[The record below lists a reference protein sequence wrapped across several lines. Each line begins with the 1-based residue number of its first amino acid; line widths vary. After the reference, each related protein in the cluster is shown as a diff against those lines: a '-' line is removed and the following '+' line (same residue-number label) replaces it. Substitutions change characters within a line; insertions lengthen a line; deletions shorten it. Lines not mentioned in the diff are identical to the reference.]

1 MDNDLKPYFGG
12 LKQKWSSLGGAGR
25 GLLATV
31 AIAVAAILLLWAVD
45 RILLFFFAQSYV
57 EEIAQAFNLDQHF
70 ARALALVVWALLIF
84 FLSKLF
90 SLSTASRRF
99 GFFGLLAFL
108 VGHALLLSHGT
119 RDQYFES
126 KSGKATKCYVLTREG
141 EVRYLENPGV
151 DPVTGRTCR
160 VYTQETAERLQAYAK
175 GKRPERISEVEPD
188 FFDLRTGE
196 PIVWYWKDRD
206 GRVELFNLM
215 GFHPESGEELQPV
228 NAEVIKAYKDQTQ
241 RKISPPQRIEDI
253 EGYILFDSATGRPRV
268 WFWRGPNGEYEFFDN
283 PGFNPTNGEALKQF
297 TSEEIARWKKEKQLA
312 KEFEEQEE
320 QKRLQQE
327 QLRRD
332 QEQLRKDAEE
342 RRLVR
347 EREAS
352 ERAEKAEAEKQKKA
366 TEATERCD
374 RLAANPHDPRKPAN
388 ILGARFPEV
397 KENADEAVMVCRKA
411 AEYFPDEP
419 RYRYQYARALGFSKP
434 DEAVAIYRRLT
445 AQIYP
450 AAFDNLAN
458 LLLRRPD
465 NRSMKQAINVLKDGV
480 RNGDPD
486 SMFTLANL
494 AGNPEFPVQ
503 NPYAYKLMLLQ
514 RAANLGNQ
522 DAKEAADELERQAQ
536 QQQQQQQQEAVS
548 QRQQQ
553 QMMRDLFGTIVG
565 GVLRG
570 R

>member
-1 MDNDLKPYFGG
+1 LDNDLKPYFGG
-12 LKQKWSSLGGAGR
+12 LKEKWSGLGGAGR
-25 GLLATV
+25 GFLATI
-31 AIAVAAILLLWAVD
+31 AIIVAAVLLLWAVD

-57 EEIAQAFNLDQHF
+57 GEIAQVFNLDQHF
-70 ARALALVVWALLIF
+70 ARASALVVWALLIF

-90 SLSTASRRF
+90 SLSTASRRL

-119 RDQYFES
+119 RDQFFEA

-141 EVRYLENPGV
+141 EVRYLENLGV

-175 GKRPERISEVEPD
+175 GKRPERISLAEPE

-196 PIVWYWKDRD
+196 PIVWYWRDKD

-228 NAEVIKAYKDQTQ
+228 NAEVIKAFKDQTQ
-241 RKISPPQRIEDI
+241 RKISPPQRIVDI

-283 PGFNPTNGEALKQF
+283 PGFNPTTGEALKQF
-297 TSEEIARWKKEKQLA
+297 TSEEIARWKKEKRLA
-312 KEFEEQEE
+312 KEYEEQE
-320 QKRLQQE
+320 QSKRLQQE

-332 QEQLRKDAEE
+332 QEQLRRDAEE
-342 RRLVR
+342 KRQLR
-347 EREAS
+347 EREAA
-352 ERAEKAEAEKQKKA
+352 ERAEKAEAEKQRKV
-366 TEATERCD
+366 TEVADRCD

-388 ILGARFPEV
+388 LLGARFAEV
-397 KENADEAVMVCRKA
+397 KENAEEAVLACRKA
-411 AEYFPDEP
+411 VEYFPAEP
-419 RYRYQYARALGFSKP
+419 RYRYQFARALGFSRP
-434 DEAVAIYRRLT
+434 DEAMAIYRRLT

-450 AAFDNLAN
+450 AAFDNLAS
-458 LLLRRPD
+458 LLLQRHDSKSIR
-465 NRSMKQAINVLKDGV
+465 QAITVLKDGV

-486 SMFTLANL
+486 AMVTLATL
-494 AGNPEFPVQ
+494 AGTPDFPVQ

-514 RAANLGNQ
+514 RSAALGNQ